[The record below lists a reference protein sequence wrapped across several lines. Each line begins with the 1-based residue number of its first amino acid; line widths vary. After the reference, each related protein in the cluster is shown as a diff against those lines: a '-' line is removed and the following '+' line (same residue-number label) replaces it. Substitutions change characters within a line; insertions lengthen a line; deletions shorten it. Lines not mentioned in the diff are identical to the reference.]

1 MNLQHLPTSVNS
13 HQDITLH
20 ILMAHRLQ
28 AMSKHNQIQVWFL
41 NFFLLPNNQYRSLFL
56 NHGAKLRNIIEK
68 W

>member
-41 NFFLLPNNQYRSLFL
+41 NFFLRDYE
-56 NHGAKLRNIIEK
+56 EK
-68 W
+68 SVNMIFYDKNER